1 MKMILEKSVI
11 VHYSNKLDESEYI
24 RKRIRNSFTYFS
36 MKDGCWRTIPEIIDS
51 GCVENT
57 ILIHY
62 KDSKKLA
69 RQTIQLPYP
78 FTLTKG
84 ILYLWGLIAG
94 STTQRRNAGVCLD
107 ANQESMVQ
115 KLTKELGLTLKI
127 VPVQRHRQRY
137 GAECS
142 VPNYYR
148 KIKVTF
154 PTAFLKFLQ
163 CLGYHPE
170 APSIPSWFTVSQCED
185 WLEGYLNSAK
195 LQCQIQRRDAI
206 SPKLMLYASET
217 LVKEILPI
225 LDQLG
230 IRYFTYQHNG
240 RNQIIIQQ
248 RASLERLTQ
257 KFAIQRPKV
266 CALLALLKKFQK
278 RPILRLCLRKF
289 QLTEFQLTLYGVA
302 LTAHSKELEYT
313 AFERVFACSSNTI
326 RQNLYLFDKLGFLS
340 YYEKENHKEFF
351 TLSNRYLMQI
361 EKIMRKEKIQ
371 LETHLKYTDSN
382 ALSFHCISCN
392 QVVSYIDAIGDH
404 AFECPN
410 CHSKDLQS
418 LEISRFFYYGHL
430 GALAYQQKLLV
441 GALG

>member
-1 MKMILEKSVI
+1 MIIEESVLA
-11 VHYSNKLDESEYI
+11 HYSTKFEESENI
-24 RKRIRNSFTYFS
+24 CRRIRNSFTYFNV
-36 MKDGCWRTIPEIIDS
+36 KDGCWRILPEHINS
-51 GCVENT
+51 AYMENT

-94 STTQRRNAGVCLD
+94 STTQKRNVGICLD
-107 ANQESMVQ
+107 ADQESTVQ
-115 KLTKELGLTLKI
+115 KFAKELGFTLKI
-127 VPVQRHRQRY
+127 VSVQRHRQRY
-137 GAECS
+137 GAERV
-142 VPNYYR
+142 VPNHYR

-154 PTAFLKFLQ
+154 PTIFLKFLQ
-163 CLGYHPE
+163 ALGYCPE
-170 APSIPSWFTVSQCED
+170 APSIPFWLTLSHCQD
-185 WLEGYLNSAK
+185 WLEGYLNSVK
-195 LQCQIQRRDAI
+195 LQCQIHRRDAI
-206 SPKLMLYASET
+206 SPKLMLYVSDA
-217 LVKEILPI
+217 LLKEIPEI

-230 IRYFTYQHNG
+230 IGYFTYQHRG

-257 KFAIQRPKV
+257 KFTIQRPKV
-266 CALLALLKKFQK
+266 CGLLALLKKFQK

-326 RQNLYLFDKLGFLS
+326 RQNLYLFDKMGLLS

-351 TLSNRYLMQI
+351 TLSNRYLTQI
-361 EKIMRKEKIQ
+361 EKIMQKEKLQ
-371 LETHLKYTDSN
+371 LEAHLKYTDSN
-382 ALSFHCISCN
+382 ALSFHCTSCN

-404 AFECPN
+404 AFECPS
-410 CHSKDLQS
+410 CHTKDLQA
-418 LEISRFFYYGHL
+418 LEISRYFYYGHL
-430 GALAYQQKLLV
+430 GALAYHQKLLV